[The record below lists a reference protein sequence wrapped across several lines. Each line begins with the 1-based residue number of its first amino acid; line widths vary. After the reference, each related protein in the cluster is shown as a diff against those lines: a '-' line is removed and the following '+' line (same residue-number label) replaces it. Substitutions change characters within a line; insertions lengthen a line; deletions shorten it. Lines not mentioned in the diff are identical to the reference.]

1 MNKYYYIINLFDS
14 IDRLFLFTYYSTA
27 YYFAI
32 IGFILFIVA
41 VIASIPVYIYKKLKD
56 TVCFYIVM
64 SVSFA
69 FTSTVLIGFIAVPLN
84 IYLAQLAMILPD
96 SPNLS
101 KKIVTLITV
110 ISIMVSIAFSVLT
123 ISGVLVWKI

>member
-1 MNKYYYIINLFDS
+1 MFDS
-14 IDRLFLFTYYSTA
+14 IDRLFLFTYWSTA

-96 SPNLS
+96 SPKLS

-110 ISIMVSIAFSVLT
+110 ISIMVSIAFSVLQLA
-123 ISGVLVWKI
+123 GCLYEKYRLYRF

>member
-1 MNKYYYIINLFDS
+1 
-14 IDRLFLFTYYSTA
+14 
-27 YYFAI
+27 
-32 IGFILFIVA
+32 
-41 VIASIPVYIYKKLKD
+41 
-56 TVCFYIVM
+56 M

-69 FTSTVLIGFIAVPLN
+69 FTSTALIGFIAVPLN

-123 ISGVLVWKI
+123 ISGVLV

>member
-14 IDRLFLFTYYSTA
+14 IDRLFLFTYWSTA

-41 VIASIPVYIYKKLKD
+41 EIASIPVYIYKKLKD
-56 TVCFYIVM
+56 TVYFYIVM
-64 SVSFA
+64 SVLFA
-69 FTSTVLIGFIAVPLN
+69 FTSTALIGFIAVALN

-123 ISGVLVWKI
+123 ISGVLV

>member
-1 MNKYYYIINLFDS
+1 MFDS
-14 IDRLFLFTYYSTA
+14 IDRLFLSTYCSTA

-69 FTSTVLIGFIAVPLN
+69 FTSTALIGFIAVPLN

-123 ISGVLVWKI
+123 ISGVLV

>member
-1 MNKYYYIINLFDS
+1 MFDS
-14 IDRLFLFTYYSTA
+14 IDRLFLFTYWSTA

-64 SVSFA
+64 RVSFA

-96 SPNLS
+96 SPKLS

-123 ISGVLVWKI
+123 ISGVLV

>member
-64 SVSFA
+64 SVSFV

-96 SPNLS
+96 SPKLS

-110 ISIMVSIAFSVLT
+110 ISVIVSIAFSVLT
-123 ISGVLVWKI
+123 ISGVLV

>member
-14 IDRLFLFTYYSTA
+14 IDRLLLFTYCSTA
-27 YYFAI
+27 YYLAI
-32 IGFILFIVA
+32 ISFILFIVA
-41 VIASIPVYIYKKLKD
+41 VIVSIPVYIYKKLKD

-64 SVSFA
+64 SVLFV
-69 FTSTVLIGFIAVPLN
+69 FTSTALIGFIAVPLN

-110 ISIMVSIAFSVLT
+110 ISVIVSIAFSVLT
-123 ISGVLVWKI
+123 ISGVLV